1 MTQTPQTQIRS
12 ELITICS
19 SCSLRVDTQC
29 CPLDWTAF
37 SSHCYYFSN
46 YGRSWHRAQDECENM
61 NAELLILKSNEEKCV
76 EMLDDETVCDPV
88 CVNVGGELYT
98 TTLDTLTRCR
108 DSMLGA
114 MFTGQ
119 IPLLRDRN
127 GNFFI
132 DRDGKTFRY
141 ILNFLRC
148 NSLDL
153 PPHFTELT
161 LLRREADFFQIRP
174 LLEEL
179 ERRGAEPRGVRSL
192 GGALLCVEV
201 DSQERVLHF
210 NYKRK
215 PENYELRSCTIRVHS
230 AHIFCTSHA
239 LIQLLSS
246 SFSYRTGAVSKAP
259 QVERMDLQLEWVP
272 CPPELPWEQH
282 IRHGFRELS
291 VTQQSEK
298 SASIHGT
305 GAVSTNSNSSIS
317 THSDGSVSI
326 CDTRGFMAEL
336 LRVVMP
342 EGFRID
348 LVSPDPSDV
357 LNCQKLRCVRY

>member
-1 MTQTPQTQIRS
+1 M
-12 ELITICS
+12 
-19 SCSLRVDTQC
+19 
-29 CPLDWTAF
+29 
-37 SSHCYYFSN
+37 
-46 YGRSWHRAQDECENM
+46 
-61 NAELLILKSNEEKCV
+61 
-76 EMLDDETVCDPV
+76 EMLDCEGVCDPI

-132 DRDGKTFRY
+132 DRDGKPFRH

-153 PPHFTELT
+153 PGDFTELA

-179 ERRGAEPRGVRSL
+179 ESREAQPRGGGGS
-192 GGALLCVEV
+192 GGALLSAEV

-215 PENYELRSCTIRVHS
+215 PENYELRSCTVRVHT
-230 AHIFCTSHA
+230 AHVFCTSHA
-239 LIQLLSS
+239 LIELLSS
-246 SFSYRTGAVSKAP
+246 SFSYRTGAVSMAP
-259 QVERMDLQLEWVP
+259 EPGRMDLQLEWVP
-272 CPPELPWEQH
+272 CPPELPTEQH

-291 VTQQSEK
+291 TTQQSEN
-298 SASIHGT
+298 SIYTQG
-305 GAVSTNSNSSIS
+305 NSNTSTYGSGGVSIS
-317 THSDGSVSI
+317 
-326 CDTRGFMAEL
+326 DTPSFMAEL
-336 LRVVMP
+336 LRVVMA

-357 LNCQKLRCVRY
+357 LNCRRLRCVRY